1 MSALL
6 AAAATG
12 TAPVQPS
19 TWDRLLADLDGG
31 DLATITAALVGA
43 LAAMAAAVIAATAAV
58 RAYKTQQAET
68 RRQQKAT
75 FYAEAVRAVEDYMEA
90 PYRIRRRDGSA
101 AARREL
107 TQHLSDVKSR
117 ISFYTAWMAIHGT
130 AAVAAA
136 YDAFVLAA
144 RAEAGQQM
152 TTAWR
157 NKPTKKDRDV
167 PLGSALPRARTGAAR
182 AALLAAMK
190 ADLDR

>member
-1 MSALL
+1 ML

-31 DLATITAALVGA
+31 DLATVAAAVGGA
-43 LAAMAAAVIAATAAV
+43 FAAVAAAVIAAGVAV
-58 RAYKTQQAET
+58 RAYRTQQAEI

-75 FYAEAVRAVEDYMEA
+75 FYAEAVRAVEDYAEA
-90 PYRIRRRDGSA
+90 PYRIRRRDGTA

-117 ISFYTAWMAIHGT
+117 ISFYTAWMAIHAT
-130 AAVAAA
+130 AAVATA

-144 RAEAGQQM
+144 RVEAGQQM

-157 NKPTKKDRDV
+157 SKPTKKDRNV
-167 PLGSALPRARTGAAR
+167 PLGTALPRARTDAAR
-182 AALLAAMK
+182 ATLLAAMK
-190 ADLDR
+190 ADLDG